1 MNSQQGAEPKGVS
14 RPSRGE
20 DGLLR
25 QSQETQ
31 AAVGVDAPNPPRDA
45 AGAGPAASPQHG
57 RELAGVRI
65 EVQAPIQHCLACGA
79 LIWFGLTKKGK
90 ACPFDVV
97 DGART
102 TVTHFSTCREVRQFE
117 RGRGKR

>member
-57 RELAGVRI
+57 RELAGVRRADLVRAD
-65 EVQAPIQHCLACGA
+65 EEGQGVSVRCGGRGTYYSYALFDVSRGAPI
-79 LIWFGLTKKGK
+79 
-90 ACPFDVV
+90 
-97 DGART
+97 
-102 TVTHFSTCREVRQFE
+102 
-117 RGRGKR
+117 

>member
-31 AAVGVDAPNPPRDA
+31 AAVGLDAPTHEGA
-45 AGAGPAASPQHG
+45 AGTGPAASRPVYPTS
-57 RELAGVRI
+57 VRDI
-65 EVQAPIQHCLACGA
+65 DPESDHRRMAPL
-79 LIWFGLTKKGK
+79 KG
-90 ACPFDVV
+90 
-97 DGART
+97 
-102 TVTHFSTCREVRQFE
+102 HE
-117 RGRGKR
+117 